1 MKLSQLNIPWKIGFG
16 DKVSIPFTL
25 KWPLGLIKFKY
36 TKKNIK
42 TDGNRCFSRKCLH
55 GVLDIYG
62 LCSLTDQNEALY

>member
-16 DKVSIPFTL
+16 DKVSMPFTL

-42 TDGNRCFSRKCLH
+42 TDGNRCFSGKCLH
-55 GVLDIYG
+55 VSWTSTVCVL
-62 LCSLTDQNEALY
+62 